1 MNAHHPLGLFM
12 NRLRLIFC
20 KNTQFYLYIEI
31 SSVLFSFFAVF
42 LLSLQSKSYKEP
54 MILENISIINYK
66 NIKGVNLDLSP
77 KINCLIGHNGVGK
90 TNFLDAIYYL
100 SFCRSANNPIDSQI
114 IMHDENFF
122 MLEGN
127 YRTEQGDIENIY
139 CGMKRGTKKHFKRN
153 KKEYKRLSQHIGLV
167 PLIYVSPSDSSLIE
181 GGSEERRRLMD
192 VVISQYDHSYIELL
206 SNYNKALQ
214 QRNALLK
221 MEEEP
226 DSSLLDIWEQEMART
241 GELLFQKRLAFVD
254 ELVPVFQQIYQQIS
268 GQREIVSLR
277 YISHCQRGPLLD
289 VIQRDRFKDR
299 AVGYSLHG
307 VHRDDLEMLIG
318 DFQMKREGSQGQNKT
333 FVLALKLAQFDFL
346 RRTSSTTT
354 PLLLLDDIFDKLD
367 AQRVE
372 SIVQLVSG
380 DNFGQ
385 IFITDTNRDHLDKIL
400 SKSDG
405 EYKIFTVE
413 GGDIELMNNS

>member
-122 MLEGN
+122 MLEGK

-167 PLIYVSPSDSSLIE
+167 PLIFVSPSDSSLIE

-206 SNYNKALQ
+206 ANYNKALQ

-226 DSSLLDIWEQEMART
+226 DLSLLDIWEQEMARN
-241 GELLFQKRLAFVD
+241 GELLFQKRLAFVE
-254 ELVPVFQQIYQQIS
+254 ELVPVFQRIYQQIS
-268 GQREIVSLR
+268 GQREMVSLR
-277 YISHCQRGPLLD
+277 YVSHCQRGSLLD

-413 GGDIELMNNS
+413 GGDIELMANS

>member
-221 MEEEP
+221 MEEP
-226 DSSLLDIWEQEMART
+226 DSSLLDIWEQEMARN

-318 DFQMKREGSQGQNKT
+318 DFLMKREGSQGQNKT